1 MLQVKEDAVC
11 FNEIKVR
18 LASFLVVEFAFHL
31 TYFGDELLLTSMS
44 ERNLSHIVVS
54 SGPTLS
60 GYKSTGRRS
69 GDPAPIS
76 DRFGHGKR
84 LQQEYQNAWAKDDEE
99 RGGACIVFK
108 AFPGLEEIFVGG
120 LDSAKDDYPELLS
133 IKTNYDADGKP
144 IQQATIYIPIG
155 QKQLFLNKLNAY
167 LKSIDNDKP
176 DNRKLI
182 ENIESIFRATL
193 CDLWTDDNKYF
204 PEDLQEKRWW
214 EVWLWRKRGHSDK
227 NLQDRVKQNAKKYN
241 VQIGKWYL
249 GIGDRAIVH
258 LKASCDELSR
268 IFDSIDDI
276 AELRLPRTPD
286 LLDLLEMSGKEQREW
301 IDDLRTR
308 LKCADSEAPVVCILD
323 YGVQSTH
330 PLLEGSLA
338 EQDKHVADPLW
349 NHDPVRERHGT
360 EMAGLALFGDL
371 EEAINSNDGIE
382 LKHRLESVK
391 ILPDQ
396 KQNDPELYGA
406 ITAKG
411 VDQAEIAEHDR
422 KRVLMMAVTDPKRAE
437 DEKHGKPTSWSATI
451 DALAFGRA
459 VISTRSNFIDL
470 DREELTTARLFILS
484 AGNIRK
490 NLSGCPGDDYRV
502 RNDEEPIEDPA
513 QSWNAITVGAYSRHN
528 DMKGADNK
536 HDNSKGAGSEDF
548 DGWIPVAEPGE
559 ISPVSR
565 TSVKFTENTWPF
577 KPEVVADG
585 GNYAQPLFGGKFDT
599 PESLAILTTAHQSAN
614 DLGLNFFTTTRDTSA
629 ATAQVA
635 AIAAD
640 IWFVYS
646 DFRPETVRALI
657 VHSAEWTPAMREH
670 FNPKKNKAELKQRL
684 RRYGMGVPSLQRAL
698 YSAKNAVTLIV
709 ESRIHPFTHE
719 GNANKG
725 TFKEMHFYELPWPK
739 EILEELGETSI
750 KMRITLSYF
759 IEPNP
764 SSRGWKRKYAYNS
777 YGLRFAVKRPEERTD
792 DFKKR
797 ISRMRDDDDDKETES
812 GKETGWLFGPKQHKS
827 AGSLHT
833 DIWEGT
839 AAELAA
845 KGVIAIYP
853 VLGWWR
859 DRVKFDQ
866 SDRGVHYSLIVSIEA
881 PEVDV
886 DLWSPINVAN
896 GVAIEVEQ

>member
-1 MLQVKEDAVC
+1 
-11 FNEIKVR
+11 
-18 LASFLVVEFAFHL
+18 
-31 TYFGDELLLTSMS
+31 MS
-44 ERNLSHIVVS
+44 ERNLPHIVVS
-54 SGPTLS
+54 NSPIQS
-60 GYKSTGRRS
+60 GYKPSRGGS
-69 GDPAPIS
+69 SDPVPIS

-84 LQQEYQNAWAKDDEE
+84 LQREYQNAWAKDDEE

-108 AFPGLEEIFVGG
+108 AFPGLKEIFIGE

-167 LKSIDNDKP
+167 LKSIDNDRP
-176 DNRKLI
+176 DNRKLV

-214 EVWLWRKRGHSDK
+214 EVWLWRKRGHSAES
-227 NLQDRVKQNAKKYN
+227 LRDRVKQNAAKYDA
-241 VQIGKWYL
+241 QIGKWYL

-301 IDDLRTR
+301 VDDLRTR
-308 LKCADSEAPVVCILD
+308 LKCADSGAPAVCILD

-330 PLLEGSLA
+330 PLLEGSMA

-349 NHDPVRERHGT
+349 KHDPVRERHGT

-411 VDQAEIAEHDR
+411 VDQVEIAEHDR

-437 DEKHGKPTSWSATI
+437 GEQHGKPTSWSATI

-459 VISTRSNFIDL
+459 VISTCSNFIDL
-470 DREELTTARLFILS
+470 DREEPVTARLFILS
-484 AGNIRK
+484 AGNIRE
-490 NLSGCPGDDYRV
+490 NLSCKPDDDYRA

-528 DMKGADNK
+528 DMRGKGVDSEHNNRKDADNK
-536 HDNSKGAGSEDF
+536 DLG
-548 DGWIPVAEPGE
+548 GWLPVAEPGE
-559 ISPVSR
+559 ISPASR
-565 TSVKFTENTWPF
+565 TSVKFDGKKWPF

-585 GNYAQPLFGGKFDT
+585 GNYAQPLLGGELDT
-599 PESLAILTTAHQSAN
+599 PENLAILTTAHQSAN
-614 DLGLNFFTTTRDTSA
+614 NLGLNFFATTRDTSA

-640 IWFVYS
+640 IWFAYP

-657 VHSAEWTPAMREH
+657 VHSAEWTPAMQEH
-670 FNPKKNKAELKQRL
+670 FNPKKSKTELKQQL

-698 YSAKNAVTLIV
+698 YSAKNTVILIT
-709 ESRIHPFTHE
+709 ESRIHPFTHK

-725 TFKEMHFYELPWPK
+725 SFKEMHFYELPWPK
-739 EILEELGETSI
+739 ETLEELGETSI

-764 SSRGWKRKYAYNS
+764 SNRGWKGKYSYNS
-777 YGLRFAVKRPEERTD
+777 YGFRFAVKRPEESVEE
-792 DFKKR
+792 FQQR
-797 ISRMRDDDDDKETES
+797 ISGIRDDENKKTGS
-812 GKETGWLFGPKQHKS
+812 GEETGWLFGSKQHKS

-896 GVAIEVEQ
+896 GVAIEV

>member
-1 MLQVKEDAVC
+1 
-11 FNEIKVR
+11 
-18 LASFLVVEFAFHL
+18 
-31 TYFGDELLLTSMS
+31 MS
-44 ERNLSHIVVS
+44 ERNLPHIVVS
-54 SGPTLS
+54 NSPIQS
-60 GYKSTGRRS
+60 GYKPPKGGGS
-69 GDPAPIS
+69 DLAPIS

-99 RGGACIVFK
+99 RGGAYIVFK
-108 AFPGLEEIFVGG
+108 AFPGLKEIFIGE
-120 LDSAKDDYPELLS
+120 LDSTKDDYPELLS
-133 IKTNYDADGKP
+133 IKTNYDADGKL

-167 LKSIDNDKP
+167 LKSIDNDRP
-176 DNRKLI
+176 DNRKLV

-214 EVWLWRKRGHSDK
+214 EVWLWRKRGHSDE

-268 IFDSIDDI
+268 IFDSIDAI

-286 LLDLLEMSGKEQREW
+286 LLDLLEMPGKEQREW
-301 IDDLRTR
+301 VDDLRTR

-371 EEAINSNDGIE
+371 ERAIHSKDEIT
-382 LKHRLESVK
+382 LWHRLESVK

-396 KQNDPELYGA
+396 EQNDPDLYGA

-411 VDQAEIAEHDR
+411 VDQVEIAEHGK
-422 KRVLMMAVTDPKRAE
+422 KRAFMMAVTVQQGTE
-437 DEKHGKPTSWSATI
+437 VGEHGKPTSWSAII

-459 VISTRSNFIDL
+459 VISTRPNFINL
-470 DREELTTARLFILS
+470 DREELATARLFILS
-484 AGNIRK
+484 AGNIRE
-490 NLSGCPGDDYRV
+490 NLSGCPKADYCV

-513 QSWNAITVGAYSRHN
+513 QSWNAITVGAYSRHK
-528 DMKGADNK
+528 DMKDADHEGFK
-536 HDNSKGAGSEDF
+536 D
-548 DGWIPVAEPGE
+548 WTPVAEPGE
-559 ISPVSR
+559 ISPASR
-565 TSVKFTENTWPF
+565 TSVKFDGRKWPF

-585 GNYAQPLFGGKFDT
+585 GNYAQPLSGGELDT

-614 DLGLNFFTTTRDTSA
+614 NLGLNFFTTTRDTSA

-640 IWFVYS
+640 IWFAYP

-670 FNPKKNKAELKQRL
+670 FNPKKSKAELKQRL

-698 YSAKNAVTLIV
+698 YSAKNAVTLIA
-709 ESRIHPFTHE
+709 ESRIHPFIHK

-725 TFKEMHFYELPWPK
+725 SFKEMHFYELPWPK
-739 EILEELGETSI
+739 EALEELGETSI

-764 SSRGWKRKYAYNS
+764 SNRGWRGKYSYNS
-777 YGLRFAVKRPEERTD
+777 YGFRFAVKRPEESVEE
-792 DFKKR
+792 FQQR
-797 ISRMRDDDDDKETES
+797 ISRIHDDENKKTRSEE
-812 GKETGWLFGPKQHKS
+812 GTGWLFGRKQHKS

-859 DRVKFDQ
+859 DQVKFDQ

-886 DLWSPINVAN
+886 DLWTPINVAN
-896 GVAIEVEQ
+896 KVTVEVEQ

>member
-1 MLQVKEDAVC
+1 M
-11 FNEIKVR
+11 NI
-18 LASFLVVEFAFHL
+18 
-31 TYFGDELLLTSMS
+31 LLLTSMS
-44 ERNLSHIVVS
+44 ERNLPHIVVS
-54 SGPTLS
+54 GGPTQS
-60 GYKSTGRRS
+60 GYKPKGGGSS
-69 GDPAPIS
+69 DPAPIS
-76 DRFGHGKR
+76 DRFDHGKR
-84 LQQEYQNAWAKDDEE
+84 LQREYQNSWAEDDEE
-99 RGGACIVFK
+99 RGGAYIVFQ
-108 AFPGLEEIFVGG
+108 AFPDLKEIFVGE
-120 LDSAKDDYPELLS
+120 LDSTKDDYPKLVS
-133 IKTNYDADGKP
+133 IKSERDENGNLVQK
-144 IQQATIYIPIG
+144 ATVYIPLG
-155 QKQLFLNKLNAY
+155 QKQLFLDKLDSY
-167 LKSIDNDKP
+167 LKTIDKDGP
-176 DNRKLI
+176 DNKKLV

-193 CDLWTDDNKYF
+193 RDLWTDDAGSF
-204 PEDLQEKRWW
+204 PNDLREKRWW
-214 EVWLWRKRGHSDK
+214 EVWLWRDGMRSDESS
-227 NLQDRVKQNAKKYN
+227 QDRIEQTAEKYQVQVGKQ
-241 VQIGKWYL
+241 YL
-249 GIGDRAIVH
+249 GIADRIIVH
-258 LKASCDELSR
+258 LRASCDDLSR
-268 IFDSIDDI
+268 MFDSIDDI

-286 LLDLLEMSGKEQREW
+286 LLDFVNFSGKEQREW
-301 IDDLRTR
+301 MDSLIAR
-308 LKCADSEAPVVCILD
+308 LKCADSAAPVVCILD
-323 YGVQSTH
+323 QGVQSTH

-338 EQDKHVADPLW
+338 KKDEHVADPLW
-349 NHDPVRERHGT
+349 NHNIVRESHGT

-371 EEAINSNDGIE
+371 EGAIHSKDEIT
-382 LKHRLESVK
+382 LWHRLESVK

-396 KQNDPELYGA
+396 EQNDPDLYGA

-411 VDQAEIAEHDR
+411 VDQVEIAEHGK
-422 KRVLMMAVTDPKRAE
+422 KRAFMMAVTVQQGTGDGE
-437 DEKHGKPTSWSATI
+437 HGKPTSWSATI

-459 VISTRSNFIDL
+459 IISTRSNFINL
-470 DREELTTARLFILS
+470 DREELATARLFILS
-484 AGNIRK
+484 AGNIRN
-490 NLSGCPGDDYRV
+490 NLSSCPGDDYRTH
-502 RNDEEPIEDPA
+502 NDEEPIEDPA

-528 DMKGADNK
+528 DMKDADHEGFK
-536 HDNSKGAGSEDF
+536 
-548 DGWIPVAEPGE
+548 GWIPVAKPGE

-565 TSVKFTENTWPF
+565 TSVKFTENNWPF

-599 PESLAILTTAHQSAN
+599 PESLAILTTAHQPAN

-640 IWFVYS
+640 IWFAYS

-670 FNPKKNKAELKQRL
+670 FDPKKNKTELKQRL

-698 YSAKNAVTLIV
+698 YSAKNAVTLIA
-709 ESRIHPFTHE
+709 ESRIHPFTHK

-739 EILEELGETSI
+739 EVLEELGEVSV

-777 YGLRFAVKRPEERTD
+777 HGLRFAVKRPEESTD
-792 DFKKR
+792 DFKER
-797 ISRMRDDDDDKETES
+797 ISRMRDDDDDKEIES
-812 GKETGWLFGPKQHKS
+812 GKETGWLFGSKQHKS

-896 GVAIEVEQ
+896 GVAIEV